1 MVWMSRKA
9 VPLAISRIRGS
20 DDTKGTAD
28 EAAHLAAAEELL
40 GTLGDLKG
48 LALKLGQTLSYMDG
62 ALPAAAEPVFRKV
75 LSKLQASAPSL
86 SWDVAQAVLREE
98 LGSIDEHFA
107 SIEEEPFAAA
117 SIGQVHRGT
126 LQDGVEVAIKIQYPG
141 IRDAVKADLANLD
154 SVKALAR
161 PMLGMMGAGQNV
173 TFAAET
179 LAEIRARL
187 EEELDYEHEAA
198 MQARF
203 HRLFADDP
211 DIIVP
216 NVFPEH
222 CSGRVLVS
230 EFVQGRSLDDIAEH
244 EDQAAK
250 DRWGHNLTRAV
261 TAQLYEHRLF
271 NGDPHP
277 GNYLFADE
285 GKVILLDFGCVKE
298 ISEAMSAK
306 MRRYVRAAIV
316 ASQSDAAE
324 DWAEYEAAVGDALRL
339 DEGDAEVAS
348 FYREYLLFIL
358 EPILADEPFAF
369 TPDFVARSN
378 DLLLERK
385 RELVFG
391 KGKLPRVPKL
401 PPMPADYTFI
411 NRLQWGFY
419 SVLTRL
425 RANVNWN
432 SLLPQD
438 MRH

>member
-9 VPLAISRIRGS
+9 VPLAISRMRGRDEEEGS
-20 DDTKGTAD
+20 AD
-28 EAAHLAAAEELL
+28 ESAHLAAAEELL

-48 LALKLGQTLSYMDG
+48 LALKLGQTISYMDG
-62 ALPAAAEPVFRKV
+62 ALPAAAEPVYRKV
-75 LSKLQASAPSL
+75 LSKLQAKAPSL
-86 SWDVAQAVLREE
+86 DWEAAQAVLTEE
-98 LGSIDEHFA
+98 LGDIGEHFS
-107 SIEEEPFAAA
+107 SIAEEPFAAA
-117 SIGQVHRGT
+117 SIGQVHRARLLDGT
-126 LQDGVEVAIKIQYPG
+126 EVAVKIQYPG

-161 PMLGMMGAGQNV
+161 PMLGMLGAGQNV
-173 TFAAET
+173 DFAADT

-187 EEELDYEHEAA
+187 EEELDYEHEAR
-198 MQARF
+198 MQVRF
-203 HRLFADDP
+203 FELFAGDP

-216 NVFPEH
+216 EVFVEH
-222 CSGRVLVS
+222 CTGRVLTTR
-230 EFVQGRSLDDIAEH
+230 FVRGRTLDDIAEH

-250 DRWGHNLTRAV
+250 DRWGHTLTRAV
-261 TAQLYEHRLF
+261 TAQLYAHRLF

-277 GNYLFADE
+277 GNYLFVDG
-285 GKVILLDFGCVKE
+285 GKVVLLDFGCVKE

-316 ASQSDAAE
+316 ATQTDTAE

-339 DEGDAEVAS
+339 DEGDAEVAA

-358 EPILADEPFAF
+358 EPVLADEPFAF

-378 DLLLERK
+378 DLLLARK
-385 RELVFG
+385 RELIFG
-391 KGKLPRVPKL
+391 KGKMPRGPKL
-401 PPMPADYTFI
+401 PPMPAGYTII

-432 SLLPQD
+432 SVLPED